1 MRNEGDCCR
10 HAEHKRAMASFHA
23 NNNVTT
29 FHPSWHTRKT
39 SASSSTSSD
48 SHSSP
53 LNAKPVSV
61 QVHVISASS
70 PRATHTISTNPRCT
84 VLAIKAELYALTKVP
99 PSQQILTRG
108 FDGNKGKEGWTAL
121 RASALSDTA
130 AVLPPGHD
138 AKVATVFTMR
148 VAPLDVDL
156 LMRRARRFRK
166 YITYEAFKAEDEQ
179 RVARQ
184 RKVRAHAKLQKAEK
198 DEKKRQI
205 NDRAFDEW
213 LSRVNKEKCL
223 RGKQKTLPTG
233 SLVRLR
239 EASQVTLEKESRHAK
254 LMLKDIMKDLEKIGV
269 GDASK
274 CSELEKKKTELM
286 ATRNRRFRTVNS
298 SEIFTVV
305 DVEVDPPSSTSNTGS
320 RPQTALQVDNSS
332 IISKQLKKLSYCRLE
347 STDGWQLTVP
357 TQKVVTAISDED
369 DLVED
374 GYALF

>member
-1 MRNEGDCCR
+1 
-10 HAEHKRAMASFHA
+10 
-23 NNNVTT
+23 
-29 FHPSWHTRKT
+29 
-39 SASSSTSSD
+39 
-48 SHSSP
+48 
-53 LNAKPVSV
+53 
-61 QVHVISASS
+61 
-70 PRATHTISTNPRCT
+70 
-84 VLAIKAELYALTKVP
+84 
-99 PSQQILTRG
+99 
-108 FDGNKGKEGWTAL
+108 
-121 RASALSDTA
+121 
-130 AVLPPGHD
+130 
-138 AKVATVFTMR
+138 MR

-305 DVEVDPPSSTSNTGS
+305 DVEVDPPSSTLNTGS

-332 IISKQLKKLSYCRLE
+332 IVSKQLKKLSYCRLE

-357 TQKVVTAISDED
+357 TQKVVTAISNED